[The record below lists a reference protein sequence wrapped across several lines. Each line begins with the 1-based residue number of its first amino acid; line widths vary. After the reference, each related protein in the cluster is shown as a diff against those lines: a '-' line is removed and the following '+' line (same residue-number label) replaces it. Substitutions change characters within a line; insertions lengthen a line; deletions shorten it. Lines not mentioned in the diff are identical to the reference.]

1 MLSFDGREQ
10 CCGPDCLQLVVQGRR
25 IQYDGAR
32 DVGSLLEIQR
42 ENIAYV
48 NVRVNGVVL
57 DRRDFENIPLRDG
70 DRVDFLYYMGGGA
83 A

>member
-10 CCGPDCLQLVVQGRR
+10 CCGADCLQLVVQGRQ
-25 IQYDGAR
+25 IQYDGGR

>member
-1 MLSFDGREQ
+1 MLSSDNREQ
-10 CCGPDCLQLVVQGRR
+10 CCKADCLQLVVQGKK
-25 IQYDGAR
+25 IPYYGAH
-32 DVGSLLEIQR
+32 DVGSLLKLQG

-57 DRRDFENIPLRDG
+57 EDRDFENIPLRDG
-70 DRVDFLYYMGGGA
+70 DSVDFLYYMGGGA